1 MPRPSYSEQ
10 EGTTKR
16 TPRKKKRFSIAT
28 RDEQTKRNETKRKSK
43 NWDKETGRR
52 TKEARENPNGK
63 TGKKTRG
70 IVYRNPDGTT
80 GWTKLRPVVTTP
92 KTNPTPERNER
103 IHTNPESTTCRT
115 RTKMKEPKKNP
126 RSVHQKRKTADPK
139 PHRHQRPRRRSQD
152 E

>member
-63 TGKKTRG
+63 TGKKNRG
-70 IVYRNPDGTT
+70 IVYRKPDGTAGVDET
-80 GWTKLRPVVTTP
+80 AASSNHTENKPNDRTQRTNPHEPGIHHLPNQNENEGTQKKPSISPPETKNRRP
-92 KTNPTPERNER
+92 KTASAPTSPPQISR
-103 IHTNPESTTCRT
+103 
-115 RTKMKEPKKNP
+115 
-126 RSVHQKRKTADPK
+126 
-139 PHRHQRPRRRSQD
+139 
-152 E
+152 